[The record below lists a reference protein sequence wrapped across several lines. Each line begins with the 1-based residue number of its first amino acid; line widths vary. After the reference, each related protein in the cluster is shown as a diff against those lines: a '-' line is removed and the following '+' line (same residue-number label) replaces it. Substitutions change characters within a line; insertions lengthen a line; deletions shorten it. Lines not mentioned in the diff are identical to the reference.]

1 MKLLN
6 CLFLAAIPAT
16 LATQATLGCALARPR
31 PPAPAIPKAT
41 VAATPAADR
50 WDCWPKT
57 SYSPAQVTTILDMR
71 AQGESL
77 KAVARRVGG
86 SRQDVR
92 AVERQQRKRPWPRA
106 GVRDPGPPLCPPTVT
121 AAGHTPT
128 ARRSGP

>member
-1 MKLLN
+1 MKLLH
-6 CLFLAAIPAT
+6 CLFLAAILAT
-16 LATQATLGCALARPR
+16 LATQGCALARPR

-41 VAATPAADR
+41 VAATPATER

>member
-1 MKLLN
+1 MKLLH

-16 LATQATLGCALARPR
+16 LATLGCALARPR

-41 VAATPAADR
+41 VAATSATER

-57 SYSPAQVTTILDMR
+57 SYSPAQVATILDMR

-86 SRQDVR
+86 TRQDVR

-106 GVRDPGPPLCPPTVT
+106 VVRDPGPPLCPPTVT
-121 AAGHTPT
+121 AAGSAPT
-128 ARRSGP
+128 ARRTGP